1 MSSAQAIARTN
12 IALVKYWGKAD
23 LSANLPATGS
33 LSLTLDELWTRTRV
47 TFSRLADL
55 DELRLD
61 GKPASEAARLRV
73 SKLLNRVRDLSGI
86 DRYAL
91 VESENNFP
99 TAAGLA
105 SSASGFAALAASA
118 SRAAGLDLPRQELA
132 DLARRGSGSA
142 PRSLLGGFVAV
153 TLGSEDGQTACGIE
167 QIAPAEH
174 WDLRMV
180 IALCA
185 EGPKKVGSTEGM
197 ERTRRT
203 SPYFSGW
210 VDSHAGD
217 LDRARAA
224 IAERDFEALGRVTE
238 ASCFKMHALAMS
250 ADPALIYLNPVSL
263 AVIQAVWRLRQD
275 GLSAFVTM
283 DAGPHVKALCRP
295 ADASALARELE
306 ALPGVVR
313 VLIAAPGQ
321 GLEVSP

>member
-23 LSANLPATGS
+23 LASNLPATGS

-47 TFSRLADL
+47 TFSRMAEL

-61 GKPASEAARLRV
+61 GKEASEPARRRV

-86 DRYAL
+86 DSYAL

-105 SSASGFAALAASA
+105 SSASGFAALAAAA
-118 SRAAGLDLPRQELA
+118 SSAAGLALPRQELA

-153 TLGSEDGQTACGIE
+153 TLGSGEGQASCGIE

-174 WDLRMV
+174 WDLRMLIV
-180 IALCA
+180 LCA
-185 EGPKKVGSTEGM
+185 VGPKKVGSTDGM

-210 VDSHAGD
+210 VDSHGGD

-238 ASCFKMHALAMS
+238 SSCFKMHALAMS

-263 AVIQAVWRLRQD
+263 AAIQEVLRLREE
-275 GLSAFVTM
+275 GLSAYVTM
-283 DAGPHVKALCRP
+283 DAGPHVKVLCLP
-295 ADASALARELE
+295 ADSSALARALE

-313 VLIAAPGQ
+313 VLTAAPGQ
-321 GLEVSP
+321 GLEVLP